1 MLTITNQTEITE
13 TETETSYDTSDTTV
27 SRSAANDET
36 DHLPQIIKVQQS
48 VILN

>member
-1 MLTITNQTEITE
+1 MNADMLTITNQTEITE

-27 SRSAANDET
+27 SRSAANQ
-36 DHLPQIIKVQQS
+36 LPQIIKVQQS